1 MICILSGLYGF
12 ELRILCA
19 IMRAVKLGRKAM
31 LGTPVAYHWAV
42 KVGNTWYEIDV
53 EKSNGKIKNYIKN
66 QDGFAA
72 ASSAGALGGEL
83 VGETDAT
90 DSQISLWIGEWL
102 SRNPDYN
109 ILSDN
114 CQTFAYEFMDW
125 LTNGNFSV
133 SHRFNAAR
141 ENMPL
146 KKGFKRFAREEDGN
160 AIARYTTSEVR
171 KSAGV
176 FSVSTR
182 SIHAQAQAVA
192 GPGLGAWA
200 DASAFKVE
208 AAYGNVVGVHIEP
221 NVNTGAGIRNGNLDV
236 HLLGFG
242 GKIGAD
248 GIEVDTPLGGVSACS
263 MM

>member
-1 MICILSGLYGF
+1 
-12 ELRILCA
+12 
-19 IMRAVKLGRKAM
+19 MRAVKLGRKA
-31 LGTPVAYHWAV
+31 LIGAPVAYHWAV
-42 KVGNTWYEIDV
+42 SVGNTWYEIQ
-53 EKSNGKIKNYIKN
+53 GKGGNKRNSVVTSH
-66 QDGFAA
+66 GFAA

-90 DSQISLWIGEWL
+90 DSQINVWIEEWR

-109 ILSDN
+109 ILLDN

-133 SHRFNAAR
+133 SHRFNAAW

-146 KKGFKRFAREEDGN
+146 KKGFKSFAREEDGN

-176 FSVSTR
+176 ASVSAR

-192 GPGLGAWA
+192 GPGVGAWA

-248 GIEVDTPLGGVSACS
+248 GIEVDTPLGGVNACS

>member
-1 MICILSGLYGF
+1 MLRILSGLYGF
-12 ELRILCA
+12 ELG
-19 IMRAVKLGRKAM
+19 MRAVKLGRKAM
-31 LGTPVAYHWAV
+31 SGTPLAYHWAV
-42 KVGNTWYEIDV
+42 KVGNTWYEIQ
-53 EKSNGKIKNYIKN
+53 GKGENKINYV
-66 QDGFAA
+66 QTM
-72 ASSAGALGGEL
+72 SAILAGLLGDEL

-90 DSQISLWIGEWL
+90 DSQINVWIEEWR

-109 ILSDN
+109 ILLDN

-176 FSVSTR
+176 VSVSAR

-192 GPGLGAWA
+192 GPGLGVWA
-200 DASAFKVE
+200 HCK
-208 AAYGNVVGVHIEP
+208 N
-221 NVNTGAGIRNGNLDV
+221 
-236 HLLGFG
+236 
-242 GKIGAD
+242 
-248 GIEVDTPLGGVSACS
+248 
-263 MM
+263 